1 MRALV
6 PRLGAVAIAWVAT
19 LAIGIARVSAADIP
33 PDVDQ
38 YAAALAKIE
47 HTRGRQSL
55 EDVFELGLR
64 SGPRLEAILESLSDA
79 DFKALREKMAGFVIE
94 RGPVTT
100 VHPSSEFFRK
110 LARKKGTK
118 IDREFFEIYARTEP
132 DSNGGLPAY
141 IERRTDESR
150 CTRFDGPL
158 MTSLYRGW
166 LSFRTAHPEDYATE
180 AQGEIDSL
188 TTELQA
194 GTCACGT
201 KEQVI
206 AALEAFVKAFPDVPI
221 APELRRRIERVH
233 HDSSHIRFNC
243 QG

>member
-6 PRLGAVAIAWVAT
+6 PRLGAVAIAGIVT
-19 LAIGIARVSAADIP
+19 LAIGIARVAAAEIP

-38 YAAALAKIE
+38 YATALSALE

-55 EDVFELGLR
+55 EEVFELGIR
-64 SGPRLEAILESLSDA
+64 SGPRLEAILESLNDA
-79 DFKALREKMAGFVIE
+79 DFKALRDKMRGFVIE
-94 RGPVTT
+94 RGAVTT

-118 IDREFFEIYARTEP
+118 VDREFFEIYARTEP
-132 DSNGGLPAY
+132 ESNGGLPAY
-141 IERRTDESR
+141 IERRTDETG

-166 LSFRTAHPEDYATE
+166 LGFRTAHPDDYATE

-194 GTCACGT
+194 GTCACGS

-206 AALEAFVKAFPDVPI
+206 AALTAFVQAFPDVPI
-221 APELRRRIERVH
+221 APELRHRIERVR

>member
-1 MRALV
+1 MSVA
-6 PRLGAVAIAWVAT
+6 AAIAGAAM
-19 LAIGIARVSAADIP
+19 LAIGVGRASAAEIP

-38 YAAALAKIE
+38 YAAALSEIE
-47 HTRGRQSL
+47 HTRGRQPL
-55 EDVFELGLR
+55 QDLFELGLR

-79 DFKALREKMAGFVIE
+79 EFKTLRDRMRGFVIE
-94 RGPVTT
+94 RGVVTT

-110 LARKKGTK
+110 LARKKGTRV
-118 IDREFFEIYARTEP
+118 DREFFEIYARTEP

-141 IERRTDESR
+141 IERRTDESG

-166 LSFRTAHPEDYATE
+166 LSFRTAHPDAYATE

-194 GTCACGT
+194 GTCACGN

-221 APELRRRIERVH
+221 TPELRSRIERVR
-233 HDSSHIRFNC
+233 HDTSHIRFDC
-243 QG
+243 RG

>member
-6 PRLGAVAIAWVAT
+6 LRLGAVAIAVAAT
-19 LAIGIARVSAADIP
+19 LAIGIARSPAAEFP

-38 YAAALAKIE
+38 YAAALSAVE

-55 EDVFELGLR
+55 EDLFELGIR

-79 DFKALREKMAGFVIE
+79 DFKALRDKMQGFVIE
-94 RGPVTT
+94 RGAVTT
-100 VHPSSEFFRK
+100 VHPSSEFFRN

-118 IDREFFEIYARTEP
+118 VDRAFFDIYARTEP

-141 IERRTDESR
+141 IERRTDESG

-166 LSFRTAHPEDYATE
+166 LGFRTGHPDDYATE

-194 GTCACGT
+194 GTCACGS

-221 APELRRRIERVH
+221 APELRGRIERVRR
-233 HDSSHIRFNC
+233 DSSHIRFNC
-243 QG
+243 RG